1 MLHLGVIFLIS
12 YLVGSI
18 NFGLILGYIQGLDL
32 RSQGSG
38 NAGATNALRI
48 LGTRSGIFV
57 FLGDALKGYIALY
70 LCESILAQAGFLLFS
85 PSDYLFLSLI
95 FALIGHCYPIWFNFS
110 GGKGAATALGAFL
123 FIDAYFIL
131 FPIIGFLVI
140 FLISRFVG
148 LSTISAFLI
157 LFLQTFFID
166 HGIHHN
172 FHFFSL
178 LIFIFI
184 LYTHRSNIE
193 SMYKGTETKLWKCI
207 KIRLY

>member
-1 MLHLGVIFLIS
+1 MFHLGIIFLVT

-57 FLGDALKGYIALY
+57 FIGDALKGYLALY
-70 LCESILAQAGFLLFS
+70 VCNLVLFQQESLLFS
-85 PSDYLFLSLI
+85 SSDYLFLALI
-95 FALIGHCYPIWFNFS
+95 FSLIGHCYPIWFNFR

-123 FIDAYFIL
+123 FIDPYFTV
-131 FPIIGFLVI
+131 FPIIGFLVV

-148 LSTISAFLI
+148 LSTISAFFI

-172 FHFFSL
+172 FHAFSL
-178 LIFIFI
+178 VIFLFIF
-184 LYTHRSNIE
+184 YTHRSNIK
-193 SMYKGTETKLWKCI
+193 SMFKGTEEKL
-207 KIRLY
+207 

>member
-1 MLHLGVIFLIS
+1 MFHLGIIFLIT
-12 YLVGSI
+12 YLTGSI

-57 FLGDALKGYIALY
+57 FIGDALKGYLALY
-70 LCESILAQAGFLLFS
+70 FCNLILFQQENLLFS
-85 PSDYLFLSLI
+85 SSDYLFLALI
-95 FALIGHCYPIWFNFS
+95 LSLIGHCYPIWFNFR

-123 FIDAYFIL
+123 FIDPYFTV
-131 FPIIGFLVI
+131 FPIIGFLLI

-148 LSTISAFLI
+148 LSTISAFFI

-166 HGIHHN
+166 HGMHHN
-172 FHFFSL
+172 FHAFSL
-178 LIFIFI
+178 VIFLFI
-184 LYTHRSNIE
+184 LYTHRSNIQ
-193 SMYKGTETKLWKCI
+193 SMFKGTEEKL
-207 KIRLY
+207 

>member
-1 MLHLGVIFLIS
+1 MFHLGIIFLVT

-18 NFGLILGYIQGLDL
+18 NFGLILGSIQGLDL

-57 FLGDALKGYIALY
+57 FIGDALKGYLALY
-70 LCESILAQAGFLLFS
+70 FCNLILFQQESLLFS
-85 PSDYLFLSLI
+85 SSDYLFLALI
-95 FALIGHCYPIWFNFS
+95 FSLIGHCYPIWFNFR

-123 FIDAYFIL
+123 FIDPYFTV
-131 FPIIGFLVI
+131 FPIIGFLVV

-148 LSTISAFLI
+148 LSTISAFFI

-172 FHFFSL
+172 FHAFSL
-178 LIFIFI
+178 VIFLFIF
-184 LYTHRSNIE
+184 YSHRSNIK
-193 SMYKGTETKLWKCI
+193 SMFKGTEEKL
-207 KIRLY
+207 

>member
-1 MLHLGVIFLIS
+1 MFHLGIIFLVT

-57 FLGDALKGYIALY
+57 FIGDALKGYLALY
-70 LCESILAQAGFLLFS
+70 FCNLILFQQESLLFS
-85 PSDYLFLSLI
+85 SSDYLFLALI
-95 FALIGHCYPIWFNFS
+95 FSLIGHCYPIWFNFR

-123 FIDAYFIL
+123 FIDPYFTV
-131 FPIIGFLVI
+131 FPIIGFLVV

-148 LSTISAFLI
+148 LSTISAFFI

-172 FHFFSL
+172 FHAFSL
-178 LIFIFI
+178 VIFLFIF
-184 LYTHRSNIE
+184 YTHRSNIK
-193 SMYKGTETKLWKCI
+193 SMFKGTEEKL
-207 KIRLY
+207 

>member
-1 MLHLGVIFLIS
+1 MFHLGIIFLIT

-57 FLGDALKGYIALY
+57 FIGDALKGYLALY
-70 LCESILAQAGFLLFS
+70 FCNLILFQQENLLFS
-85 PSDYLFLSLI
+85 SSDYLFLALFFS
-95 FALIGHCYPIWFNFS
+95 LIGHCYPIWFNFR

-123 FIDAYFIL
+123 FIDPYFTV
-131 FPIIGFLVI
+131 FPIIGFLVV

-148 LSTISAFLI
+148 LSTISAFFI

-172 FHFFSL
+172 FHAFSL
-178 LIFIFI
+178 VIFLFIF
-184 LYTHRSNIE
+184 YTHRSNIK
-193 SMYKGTETKLWKCI
+193 SMFKGTEEKL
-207 KIRLY
+207 

>member
-1 MLHLGVIFLIS
+1 MFHLGIIFLVT

-57 FLGDALKGYIALY
+57 FIGDALKGYLALY
-70 LCESILAQAGFLLFS
+70 FCNLILFQQESLLFS
-85 PSDYLFLSLI
+85 SSDYLFLALI
-95 FALIGHCYPIWFNFS
+95 FSLIGHCYPIWFNFR

-123 FIDAYFIL
+123 FIDPYFTV
-131 FPIIGFLVI
+131 FPIIGFLVV

-148 LSTISAFLI
+148 LSTISAFFI
-157 LFLQTFFID
+157 LFLQTFLID

-172 FHFFSL
+172 FHAFSL
-178 LIFIFI
+178 VIFLFIF
-184 LYTHRSNIE
+184 YTHRSNIK
-193 SMYKGTETKLWKCI
+193 SMFKGTEEKL
-207 KIRLY
+207 

>member
-1 MLHLGVIFLIS
+1 MFHLGIIFLVT

-57 FLGDALKGYIALY
+57 FIGDALKGYLALY
-70 LCESILAQAGFLLFS
+70 FCNLILFQQENLLFS
-85 PSDYLFLSLI
+85 SSDYLFLALI
-95 FALIGHCYPIWFNFS
+95 FSLIGHCYPIWFNFR

-123 FIDAYFIL
+123 FIDPYFTV
-131 FPIIGFLVI
+131 FPIIGFLVV

-148 LSTISAFLI
+148 LSTISAFFI

-172 FHFFSL
+172 FHAFSL
-178 LIFIFI
+178 VIFLFIF
-184 LYTHRSNIE
+184 YSHRSNIK
-193 SMYKGTETKLWKCI
+193 SMFKGTEEKL
-207 KIRLY
+207 

>member
-1 MLHLGVIFLIS
+1 MFHLGIIFLVT

-57 FLGDALKGYIALY
+57 FIGDALKGYLALY
-70 LCESILAQAGFLLFS
+70 FCNLILFQQESLLFS
-85 PSDYLFLSLI
+85 SSDYLFLALI
-95 FALIGHCYPIWFNFS
+95 FSLIGHCYPIWFNFR

-123 FIDAYFIL
+123 FIDPYFTV
-131 FPIIGFLVI
+131 FPIIGFLVV

-148 LSTISAFLI
+148 LSTISAFFI
-157 LFLQTFFID
+157 LFLQTFFIE

-172 FHFFSL
+172 FHAFSL
-178 LIFIFI
+178 VIFLFIF
-184 LYTHRSNIE
+184 YTHRSNIK
-193 SMYKGTETKLWKCI
+193 SMFKGTEEKL
-207 KIRLY
+207 

>member
-1 MLHLGVIFLIS
+1 MFHLGIIFLVT

-57 FLGDALKGYIALY
+57 FIGDALKGYLALY
-70 LCESILAQAGFLLFS
+70 FCNLILFQQESLLFS
-85 PSDYLFLSLI
+85 SSEYLFLALI
-95 FALIGHCYPIWFNFS
+95 FSLIGHCYPIWFNFR

-123 FIDAYFIL
+123 FIDPYFTV
-131 FPIIGFLVI
+131 FPIIGFLVV

-148 LSTISAFLI
+148 LSTISAFFI

-172 FHFFSL
+172 FHAFSL
-178 LIFIFI
+178 VIFLFIF
-184 LYTHRSNIE
+184 YTHRSNIK
-193 SMYKGTETKLWKCI
+193 SMFKGTEEKL
-207 KIRLY
+207 

>member
-1 MLHLGVIFLIS
+1 MFHLGIIFLVT

-57 FLGDALKGYIALY
+57 FIGDALKGYLALY
-70 LCESILAQAGFLLFS
+70 VCNLIHFQQESLLFS
-85 PSDYLFLSLI
+85 SSDYLFLALI
-95 FALIGHCYPIWFNFS
+95 FSLIGHCYPIWFNFR

-123 FIDAYFIL
+123 FIDPYFTV
-131 FPIIGFLVI
+131 FPIIGFLVV

-148 LSTISAFLI
+148 LSTISAFFI

-172 FHFFSL
+172 FHAFSL
-178 LIFIFI
+178 VIFLFIF
-184 LYTHRSNIE
+184 YTHRSNIK
-193 SMYKGTETKLWKCI
+193 SMFKGTEEKL
-207 KIRLY
+207 

>member
-1 MLHLGVIFLIS
+1 MLHLGIIFLIT

-32 RSQGSG
+32 RRQGSG

-48 LGTRSGIFV
+48 LGARSGIFV
-57 FLGDALKGYIALY
+57 FFGDALKGYFALY
-70 LCESILAQAGFLLFS
+70 LCESILSQAGVLLFS

-95 FALIGHCYPIWFNFS
+95 FALIGHCYPIWFNFR
-110 GGKGAATALGAFL
+110 GGKGAATALGAFF
-123 FIDAYFIL
+123 FIDPYFIL
-131 FPIIGFLVI
+131 FPVIGFLFV

-148 LSTISAFLI
+148 LSTISAFFI

-172 FHFFSL
+172 LHSFSL
-178 LIFIFI
+178 LIFLFI
-184 LYTHRSNIE
+184 LYTHRMNIE
-193 SMYKGTETKLWKCI
+193 SMYKGTEAKL
-207 KIRLY
+207 

>member
-1 MLHLGVIFLIS
+1 MFHLGIIFLIT
-12 YLVGSI
+12 YLIGSI
-18 NFGLILGYIQGLDL
+18 NFGLILASIQGLDL

-57 FLGDALKGYIALY
+57 FIGDALKGYLALY
-70 LCESILAQAGFLLFS
+70 FCNLILFQQENLLFS
-85 PSDYLFLSLI
+85 SSDYLFLALI
-95 FALIGHCYPIWFNFS
+95 LSLIGHCYPIWFNFR

-123 FIDAYFIL
+123 FIDPYFTV
-131 FPIIGFLVI
+131 FPIIGFLLI

-148 LSTISAFLI
+148 LSTISAFFI

-172 FHFFSL
+172 FHAFSL
-178 LIFIFI
+178 VIFLFI
-184 LYTHRSNIE
+184 LYTHRSNIQ
-193 SMYKGTETKLWKCI
+193 SMFKGTEEKL
-207 KIRLY
+207 

>member
-1 MLHLGVIFLIS
+1 MLHLGVIFLTA
-12 YLVGSI
+12 YLLGSI

-48 LGTRSGIFV
+48 LGARSGIFV
-57 FLGDALKGYIALY
+57 FFGDALKGYFALY
-70 LCESILAQAGFLLFS
+70 LCESIVSQAGVLLFS

-95 FALIGHCYPIWFNFS
+95 FALIGHCYPIWFNFR

-123 FIDAYFIL
+123 FIDPYFIL
-131 FPIIGFLVI
+131 FPVIGFLFV

-148 LSTISAFLI
+148 LSTISAFFI

-172 FHFFSL
+172 LHTFSL

-184 LYTHRSNIE
+184 LYTHRTNIE
-193 SMYKGTETKLWKCI
+193 SMYKGSEAKL
-207 KIRLY
+207 

>member
-1 MLHLGVIFLIS
+1 MFHLGIIFLVT

-18 NFGLILGYIQGLDL
+18 NFGLILGYIKGLDL

-57 FLGDALKGYIALY
+57 FIGDALKGYLALY
-70 LCESILAQAGFLLFS
+70 FCNLILFQQESLLFS
-85 PSDYLFLSLI
+85 SSDYLFLALI
-95 FALIGHCYPIWFNFS
+95 FSLIGHCYPIWFNFR

-123 FIDAYFIL
+123 FIDPYFTV
-131 FPIIGFLVI
+131 FPIIGFLVV

-148 LSTISAFLI
+148 LSTISAFFI

-166 HGIHHN
+166 HGVHHN
-172 FHFFSL
+172 FHAFSL
-178 LIFIFI
+178 VIFLFIF
-184 LYTHRSNIE
+184 YTHRTNIK
-193 SMYKGTETKLWKCI
+193 SMFKGTEEKL
-207 KIRLY
+207 

>member
-1 MLHLGVIFLIS
+1 MFHLGIIFLVT
-12 YLVGSI
+12 YMVGSI

-57 FLGDALKGYIALY
+57 FIGDALKGYLALY
-70 LCESILAQAGFLLFS
+70 FCNLILFQQESLLFS
-85 PSDYLFLSLI
+85 SSDYLFLALI
-95 FALIGHCYPIWFNFS
+95 FSLIGHCYPIWFNFR

-123 FIDAYFIL
+123 FIDPYFTV
-131 FPIIGFLVI
+131 FPIIGFLVV

-148 LSTISAFLI
+148 LSTISAFFI

-172 FHFFSL
+172 FHAFSL
-178 LIFIFI
+178 VIFLFIF
-184 LYTHRSNIE
+184 YTHRSNIK
-193 SMYKGTETKLWKCI
+193 SMFKGTEEKL
-207 KIRLY
+207 

>member
-1 MLHLGVIFLIS
+1 MFHLGIIFLIT

-18 NFGLILGYIQGLDL
+18 NFGLILGYIKGLDL

-57 FLGDALKGYIALY
+57 FIGDALKGYLALY
-70 LCESILAQAGFLLFS
+70 FCNLILFQQESLLFS
-85 PSDYLFLSLI
+85 SSDYLFLALI
-95 FALIGHCYPIWFNFS
+95 FSLIGHCYPIWFNFR

-123 FIDAYFIL
+123 FIDPYFTV
-131 FPIIGFLVI
+131 FPIIGFLVV

-148 LSTISAFLI
+148 LSTISAFFI

-172 FHFFSL
+172 FHAFSL
-178 LIFIFI
+178 VIFLFIF
-184 LYTHRSNIE
+184 YTHRSNIK
-193 SMYKGTETKLWKCI
+193 SMFKGTEKKL
-207 KIRLY
+207 

>member
-1 MLHLGVIFLIS
+1 MFHLGIIFLVT

-57 FLGDALKGYIALY
+57 FIGDALKGYLALY
-70 LCESILAQAGFLLFS
+70 FCNLILFQQESLLFS
-85 PSDYLFLSLI
+85 SSDYLFLALI
-95 FALIGHCYPIWFNFS
+95 FSLIGHCYPIWFNFR

-123 FIDAYFIL
+123 FIDPYFIV
-131 FPIIGFLVI
+131 FPIIGFLVV

-148 LSTISAFLI
+148 LSTISAFFI

-172 FHFFSL
+172 FHAFSL
-178 LIFIFI
+178 VIFLFIF
-184 LYTHRSNIE
+184 YTHRSNIK
-193 SMYKGTETKLWKCI
+193 SMFKGTEEKL
-207 KIRLY
+207 

>member
-1 MLHLGVIFLIS
+1 MLHLGVIFLIT
-12 YLVGSI
+12 YLMGSI

-32 RSQGSG
+32 RKKGSG

-48 LGTRSGIFV
+48 LGARSGIFV
-57 FLGDALKGYIALY
+57 FIGDALKGYFALY
-70 LCESILAQAGFLLFS
+70 LCELIVSQAGALLFS

-95 FALIGHCYPIWFNFS
+95 FALIGHCYPIWFNFR

-123 FIDAYFIL
+123 FIDPYFIL
-131 FPIIGFLVI
+131 FPIIGFLFI
-140 FLISRFVG
+140 FLASRLVG
-148 LSTISAFLI
+148 LSTISAFFI

-172 FHFFSL
+172 LHVFSL

-184 LYTHRSNIE
+184 IYTHRSNIE
-193 SMYKGTETKLWKCI
+193 SMRNGTEAKL
-207 KIRLY
+207 

>member
-1 MLHLGVIFLIS
+1 MFHLGIIFLVT

-18 NFGLILGYIQGLDL
+18 NFGLILGYLQGLDL

-57 FLGDALKGYIALY
+57 FIGDALKGYLALY
-70 LCESILAQAGFLLFS
+70 FCNLILFQQESLLFS
-85 PSDYLFLSLI
+85 SSDYLFLALI
-95 FALIGHCYPIWFNFS
+95 FSLIGHCYPIWFNFR

-123 FIDAYFIL
+123 FIDPYFTV
-131 FPIIGFLVI
+131 FPIIGFLVV

-148 LSTISAFLI
+148 LSTISAFFI

-172 FHFFSL
+172 FHAFSL
-178 LIFIFI
+178 VIFLFIF
-184 LYTHRSNIE
+184 YTHRTNIK
-193 SMYKGTETKLWKCI
+193 SMFKGTEEKL
-207 KIRLY
+207 

>member
-1 MLHLGVIFLIS
+1 MLHLGVIFLFT

-48 LGTRSGIFV
+48 LGARSGIFV
-57 FLGDALKGYIALY
+57 FFGDALKGFFALY
-70 LCESILAQAGFLLFS
+70 LSESIVSRAGVLLFS
-85 PSDYLFLSLI
+85 PSDYLFLSVI
-95 FALIGHCYPIWFNFS
+95 FALIGHCYPIWFNFR

-123 FIDAYFIL
+123 FIDPYFIL
-131 FPIIGFLVI
+131 FPVIGFLFI
-140 FLISRFVG
+140 FLVSRFVG
-148 LSTISAFLI
+148 LSTISAFFI

-166 HGIHHN
+166 HGMHHN
-172 FHFFSL
+172 LHVFSL

-193 SMYKGTETKLWKCI
+193 SMYKGTEAKL
-207 KIRLY
+207 

>member
-1 MLHLGVIFLIS
+1 MFHLGIIFLVT

-57 FLGDALKGYIALY
+57 FIGDALKGYLALY
-70 LCESILAQAGFLLFS
+70 FCNLILFQQESLLFS
-85 PSDYLFLSLI
+85 SSDYLFLALI
-95 FALIGHCYPIWFNFS
+95 FSLIGHCYPIWFNFR

-123 FIDAYFIL
+123 FIDPYFTVL
-131 FPIIGFLVI
+131 PIIGFLVV

-148 LSTISAFLI
+148 LSTISAFFI

-172 FHFFSL
+172 FHAFSL
-178 LIFIFI
+178 VIFLFIF
-184 LYTHRSNIE
+184 YTHRSNIK
-193 SMYKGTETKLWKCI
+193 SMFKGTEEKL
-207 KIRLY
+207 